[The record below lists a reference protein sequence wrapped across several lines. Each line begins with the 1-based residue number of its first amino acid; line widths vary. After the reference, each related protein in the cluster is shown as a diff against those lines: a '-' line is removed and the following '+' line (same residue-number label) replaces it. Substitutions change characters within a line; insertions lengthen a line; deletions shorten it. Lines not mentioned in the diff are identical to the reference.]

1 MFESFAERIRIKL
14 INELRGVL
22 TKIGTDVRTLFSK
35 IGDTSGL
42 KTTSK
47 SSLVDAINEIHDR
60 PTVQIGAGELSENTS
75 PLGIGWVKVTREE
88 LALMNGIQKDAKGT
102 YPLLNQQQYDVKYGK
117 EYPFKPIPQVI
128 VETARGNYIPYSTVF
143 YNDKFLV
150 SINYALALENIYYKL
165 IHNDIV
171 PNSSDSGVSSAQ
183 ASEKNYAEVFM
194 QDLNKHSQANME
206 EYGVM

>member
-1 MFESFAERIRIKL
+1 MLESFAEKIRIKL

-47 SSLVDAINEIHDR
+47 SNLVDAINEIHDR
-60 PTVQIGAGELSENTS
+60 PTVQIGAGELSENTN

-102 YPLLNQQQYDVKYGK
+102 WPLENQQQYDVKYGK

-128 VETARGNYIPYSTVF
+128 VETTRGNYIPYSTVF

-165 IHNDIV
+165 IHHDIV
-171 PNSSDSGVSSAQ
+171 PNKAEESSTNIIASDKDYSAYMAEKITEYLQKDSVNGELQ
-183 ASEKNYAEVFM
+183 
-194 QDLNKHSQANME
+194 
-206 EYGVM
+206 